1 MNKTITHPRIG
12 IRPTIDA
19 RENGVREDLEVQTM
33 EMANKMKLYIET
45 NFKYPDGKAVEVV
58 VAENTIGRSI
68 EAANCEELFQRKRVC
83 ASITVTPCWCY
94 GIETM
99 DIHPTRPKAIWG
111 FNGTER
117 PGAVYLN
124 AVLSAHNQMGLPAY
138 GLYGADVMDK
148 DSVEIP
154 ADIIEKLDNFI
165 YSSLAVGQMQGK
177 SYLQIGGMS
186 MGIAGSAISYELFNK
201 YLGMRVEQ
209 VDMVEILRRIDE
221 NIYDP
226 NEYETARN
234 WVSNNCSENPDGNK
248 AHLVL
253 SADEVESGLDFVTKM
268 SVIIKDLME
277 GNAYLR
283 VNGKNE
289 EGLGHNAIVA
299 GFQGQRQWTDYLPNG
314 DFTETLLN
322 SSFDWSGA
330 KRPNIIATENDTLNG
345 ATMLFGY
352 LLTNCAQVF
361 CDVRT
366 YWSPR
371 AISKLN
377 NIDAEKQFPNG
388 FIHLINSGSA
398 ALDGTGQMK
407 DINNKSVFK
416 PYWEVTDEDIK
427 ACLDNTKWP
436 VANREYFRG
445 GGFSTNYLTVG
456 QMPFTMS
463 RINLVNGKPS
473 IQIIEGYSMEI
484 DQDLYKLINDR
495 TDPSWPSTFFVPK
508 EGGNQSA
515 YEIMNNWGANHC
527 VLTYGHVGSRLITL
541 SSMLRI
547 PVSLHNLS
555 EKDVYRP
562 TMWAHYGLN
571 DPIGA
576 DYRACADLG
585 PLYD

>member
-1 MNKTITHPRIG
+1 MSKIISHPKIG

-19 RENGVREDLEVQTM
+19 RENGVREDLEAQTM
-33 EMANKMKLYIET
+33 DMALKMKAYIET
-45 NFKYPDGKAVEVV
+45 TFNYPDGEPVEVV
-58 VAENTIGRSI
+58 IAPNTIGRAI
-68 EAANCEELFQRKRVC
+68 EAADCEKLFLESGVC

-94 GIETM
+94 GMETM
-99 DIHPTRPKAIWG
+99 DMHPIRPKAIWG

-148 DSVEIP
+148 DCVEIP
-154 ADIIEKLDNFI
+154 KDIIENLNNFI
-165 YSSLAVGQMQGK
+165 YSALAVGQMQGK
-177 SYLQIGGMS
+177 SYLQVGGMS

-221 NIYDP
+221 HIFDP
-226 NEYETARN
+226 NEYQKARS
-234 WVSNNCSENPDGNK
+234 WVKNNCNEIPDTNK
-248 AHLVL
+248 THLVL
-253 SADEVESGLDFVTKM
+253 TEEELEKGLDFVTKM
-268 SVIIKDLME
+268 SIILKDMME
-277 GNAYLR
+277 GNKYLR
-283 VNGKNE
+283 ENGKNE
-289 EGLGHNAIVA
+289 EGLGHNAIAA

-314 DFTETLLN
+314 DFSETILN
-322 SSFDWSGA
+322 SSFDWNGV

-366 YWSPR
+366 YWSP
-371 AISKLN
+371 AALTKLN
-377 NIDAEKQFPNG
+377 NIEAQKLYPDG
-388 FIHLINSGSA
+388 LIHLINSGSA

-407 DINNKSVFK
+407 DSNNRSVFK
-416 PYWEVTDEDIK
+416 PYWEVTKEDIK
-427 ACLDNTKWP
+427 NCLNNTKWP

-456 QMPFTMS
+456 EMPFTMS

-473 IQIIEGYSMEI
+473 IQIIEGYSKNI
-484 DQDLYKLINDR
+484 DQELYKLINDR
-495 TDPSWPSTFFVPK
+495 TDPTWPSTFFVPK
-508 EGGNQSA
+508 DGTQLSS
-515 YEIMNNWGANHC
+515 YKIMNNWGANHC
-527 VLTYGHVGSRLITL
+527 VLSYGHIGDRLITL

-547 PVSLHNLS
+547 PVSMHNVDES
-555 EKDVYRP
+555 KIYRP
-562 TMWAHYGLN
+562 TMWAHYGIN

-576 DYRACADLG
+576 DYRACEDLG